1 MRPGTSVASMGVTI
15 DLAGQVVLVTG
26 GTRGVGRGIAQRFAD
41 AGATVAVVARTAVDD
56 LPQNWSFHTA
66 DLRDGEMAS
75 AVVDEVVATHG
86 RIDTLINNAGGS
98 PPADTATAS
107 PRFTERIVA
116 LNLLSAIYCAQRAN
130 HHMQLSG
137 GGSIVNVA
145 SVAGLRPAPTV
156 AAYGAAKAGLL
167 SFTATAGQEWLP
179 NVRVNAVT
187 CGMVLTEQA
196 ALHYGDDAALS
207 RVADTIPMGRLA
219 SPGDIGNV
227 CVWLASPLS
236 SYVSG
241 ANVVAHGGGDRPPF
255 LDAASG

>member
-1 MRPGTSVASMGVTI
+1 MALVI
-15 DLAGQVVLVTG
+15 DLTGQVVLVTG
-26 GTRGVGRGIAQRFAD
+26 GTRGVGRGIAARFAD
-41 AGATVAVVARTAVDD
+41 AGATVAVAARSGVDD
-56 LPQNWSFHTA
+56 LPAAWSQHTA
-66 DLRDGEMAS
+66 DVRDPDAAS
-75 AVVDEVVATHG
+75 ALVDEVVATHG
-86 RIDTLINNAGGS
+86 RIDVLVNNAGGA

-116 LNLLSAIYCAQRAN
+116 LNLLSAMYCAQRAN
-130 HHMQLSG
+130 HHMQSATE

-167 SFTATAGQEWLP
+167 SFTATVGQEWLP
-179 NVRVNAVT
+179 RVRVNAVT

-196 ALHYGDDAALS
+196 ALHYGDEDGIA
-207 RVADTIPMGRLA
+207 RVAATIPAGRLA
-219 SPGDIGNV
+219 TPADIGDV
-227 CVWLASPLS
+227 CVWLASPMA

>member
-1 MRPGTSVASMGVTI
+1 MAVTI
-15 DLAGQVVLVTG
+15 DLSGRIVLVTG
-26 GTRGVGRGIAQRFAD
+26 GTRGVGRGIAQRFAE

-56 LPQNWSFHTA
+56 LPSDWTFHTA
-66 DLRDGEMAS
+66 DLRDGDAAWA
-75 AVVDEVVATHG
+75 AVDDVVATHG
-86 RIDTLINNAGGS
+86 ALDMLVNNAGGS
-98 PPADTATAS
+98 PPSDTATAS

-116 LNLLSAIYCAQRAN
+116 LNLLSAIYCSQRAN
-130 HHMQLSG
+130 HHMQAADG
-137 GGSIVNVA
+137 GAIVNVA

-179 NVRVNAVT
+179 KVRVNAVT

-196 ALHYGDDAALS
+196 ALHYGDEEAVA
-207 RVADTIPMGRLA
+207 RVAATIPAGRLA
-219 SPGDIGNV
+219 APHDIGDV
-227 CVWLASPLS
+227 CVWLASPMA

-255 LDAASG
+255 LDAAGG

>member
-1 MRPGTSVASMGVTI
+1 MALVI
-15 DLAGQVVLVTG
+15 DLTDRVVLVTG

-41 AGATVAVVARTAVDD
+41 AGAAVAVASRNATDD
-56 LPQNWSFHTA
+56 LPLGWSQHTA
-66 DLRDGEMAS
+66 DVRDPEAAS
-75 AVVDEVVATHG
+75 ALVDDVVATHG
-86 RIDTLINNAGGS
+86 RIDVLVNNAGGA

-107 PRFTERIVA
+107 PRFTERVVA
-116 LNLLSAIYCAQRAN
+116 LNLLSALYCAQRAN
-130 HHMQLSG
+130 HHMQSAPA
-137 GGSIVNVA
+137 GGSVVNVS

-179 NVRVNAVT
+179 KVRVNAVT

-196 ALHYGDDAALS
+196 ALHYGDDDGIA
-207 RVADTIPMGRLA
+207 RVAATIPAGRLA
-219 SPGDIGNV
+219 TPSDIGDV
-227 CVWLASPLS
+227 CVWLASPLA